1 MRFSSPFVNY
11 FGGLSLGGG
20 SIHAADFG
28 LTPAPVNMSLVRIK
42 IILKI
47 VNLER
52 LVGHGKDMQNIDVH
66 SEFKNCEVLAMD
78 GLMPPE
84 GRMPEAVTLL
94 VMSKFLDLLGAS
106 RACMDFC
113 DPTDFSRFN
122 LP

>member
-47 VNLER
+47 
-52 LVGHGKDMQNIDVH
+52 ID
-66 SEFKNCEVLAMD
+66 
-78 GLMPPE
+78 
-84 GRMPEAVTLL
+84 
-94 VMSKFLDLLGAS
+94 
-106 RACMDFC
+106 
-113 DPTDFSRFN
+113 